1 MDEPLPLALT
11 RSKPPIIMKSTLT
24 ALFCLLFLAPSFST
38 PDNKELVRHFD
49 ALLNKAFPADEPGA
63 AVLVARKGE
72 ILYHKAFGVAS
83 LELKVPMSAG
93 NVFEIGSITKQFTAV
108 AILMLVEEGKLS
120 LDDDITKYLPDY
132 PTHGHH
138 ISIHHLLTHTSGIKS
153 YTELA
158 KWPAEWRRDF
168 TPLEMIDFFKDE
180 PMDFAPGERFLYNNS
195 AYFILGYIIEKA
207 SGLTY
212 EDFIE
217 KKIFQSLEMAESRY
231 GHKSELVRGRAVGYS
246 SQGSNY
252 VNAPYLSMTQP
263 YAAGSLMSTVGDLYK
278 WNRAVHQHRLVS
290 ASSLAR
296 AQTDHTLNNGDPI
309 GYGYGWGISNI
320 QGAKSI
326 EHSGGI
332 FGYVSNGI
340 YLPEE
345 DLYVVIL
352 CNNDGKNVSE
362 ISSRMAAIALGKP
375 YPADFP
381 SIKVPAGELSQYTG
395 VYRFEDE
402 AERTI
407 TLEGDALYSQR
418 TGSTS
423 KFKLI
428 PYAKGKF
435 AFENDLVGIEFV
447 REGDLMTAVFD
458 NRGKKTRGVPTNE
471 PPKPGRQEIS
481 LTPEQLAPFVGT
493 FEIQPGFNIVFTLE
507 NGQLMTQAT
516 GQEKFPVFAESPTK
530 FFLKVVDAQVEFM
543 PDDSGGYGS
552 IILHQGGMS
561 ISGRRVY

>member
-1 MDEPLPLALT
+1 
-11 RSKPPIIMKSTLT
+11 MKSMLP
-24 ALFCLLFLAPSFST
+24 AFFCLLFLAPSFSAT
-38 PDNKELVRHFD
+38 DNKELVRRFD
-49 ALLNKAFPADEPGA
+49 ELLGEAFPANEPGA

-72 ILYHKAFGVAS
+72 ILYQKAFGMAS
-83 LELKVPMSAG
+83 LELKVPMNAG

-108 AILMLVEEGKLS
+108 AVLMLVEEGKLS
-120 LDDDITKYLPDY
+120 LDDDITKFLPDY

-153 YTELA
+153 YTELE

-195 AYFILGYIIEKA
+195 AYFILGYVIEKA

-212 EDFIE
+212 EDFVE
-217 KKIFQSLEMAESRY
+217 KKIFQALGMNESRY
-231 GHKSELVRGRAVGYS
+231 GHKSELVPGRAVGYS
-246 SQGSNY
+246 NQGGNY

-263 YAAGSLMSTVGDLYK
+263 YAAGSLMSTVGDLYQ
-278 WNRAVHQHRLVS
+278 WNMAVHQHRLVS
-290 ASSLAR
+290 ASSLAK
-296 AQTDHTLNNGDPI
+296 AQTDHKLNNGDPI

-320 QGAKSI
+320 QGARSI

-332 FGYVSNGI
+332 FGYVSNGL

-352 CNNDGKNVSE
+352 SNNDGKNVGE
-362 ISSRMAAIALGKP
+362 VSSRMAAIAIGRP
-375 YPADFP
+375 YPSDFP
-381 SIKVPAGELSQYTG
+381 AIEVPANELSQYTG

-407 TLEGDALYSQR
+407 TLEGNSLYSQR
-418 TGSTS
+418 TGSANR
-423 KFKLI
+423 FKLV
-428 PYAKGKF
+428 PYASGKF
-435 AFENDLVGIEFV
+435 YYENDLAGIEFIP
-447 REGDLMTAVFD
+447 EGDGMSAVFE
-458 NRGKKTRGVPTNE
+458 NRGKKTSGRLTNE
-471 PPKPGRQEIS
+471 PVRPGRQEIS
-481 LTPEQLAPFVGT
+481 LSPEQMAPFVGT

-507 NGQLMTQAT
+507 DGQLMTQAT
-516 GQEKFPVFAESPTK
+516 GQEKFPVFPETPTK

-543 PDDSGGYGS
+543 ADDTGGYGS
-552 IILHQGGMS
+552 IMLHQGGMS
-561 ISGRRVY
+561 IPGRRVK